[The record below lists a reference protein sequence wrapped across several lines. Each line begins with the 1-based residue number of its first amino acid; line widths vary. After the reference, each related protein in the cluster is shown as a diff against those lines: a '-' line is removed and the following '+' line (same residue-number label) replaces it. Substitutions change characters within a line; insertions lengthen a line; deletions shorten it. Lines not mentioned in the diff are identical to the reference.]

1 MNVAFLQRH
10 WTNIAAAAGVT
21 CSAIYWHLKNKID
34 LFNKVWRSTGP
45 KIDDLETEYQAKYPD
60 IPLRVI
66 LQTLIC
72 ILTSMAEDG
81 HRAEDAHRRALMEII
96 FYKCEFVGEMTSLLD
111 LHKVLNLSCL
121 TMSTWRIIAFITA
134 SACTLAVRR

>member
-1 MNVAFLQRH
+1 MREFSERGVFATSL
-10 WTNIAAAAGVT
+10 TDIAAAAGVT
-21 CSAIYWHLKNKID
+21 CGAIYWHLKNKID
-34 LFNKVWRSTGP
+34 LFNEVWRSTRP

-66 LQTLIC
+66 RQTLIC

-81 HRAEDAHRRALMEII
+81 HRRALIEII

-111 LHKVLNLSCL
+111 LRKVLNLSCL
-121 TMSTWRIIAFITA
+121 AMSTWRIIAFITA